1 MKSRGDNNYHSY
13 DNLSIVISGSAAVGK
28 TTLAEELAKEFNF
41 TVYNGG
47 DILKNIARERGY
59 HVTEKD
65 WWDTPEAIKFMEERK
80 NDTSFDVAVDKML
93 LKIAGRGKAVITS
106 YTLPWLTRN
115 PMTFWLSA
123 SQASRSER
131 MARRDNISVQEAL
144 DVIRIRD
151 EENKVIYK
159 KIYGSEFGKNF
170 EVFDFV
176 LNTELFTLKSLIDI
190 CKEIVKRTR
199 VVW

>member
-151 EENKVIYK
+151 EENKLIYK

-199 VVW
+199 VV

>member
-1 MKSRGDNNYHSY
+1 
-13 DNLSIVISGSAAVGK
+13 V
-28 TTLAEELAKEFNF
+28 
-41 TVYNGG
+41 
-47 DILKNIARERGY
+47 
-59 HVTEKD
+59 
-65 WWDTPEAIKFMEERK
+65 AIKLLEERK

-93 LKIAGRGKAVITS
+93 LEIAGRGRAVITS

-115 PMTFWLSA
+115 PMIFWLSA

-131 MARRDNISVQEAL
+131 MARRDNISVQEAF

-151 EENKVIYK
+151 EENKIIYK
-159 KIYGSEFGKNF
+159 KIYGSEFGKNL

-199 VVW
+199 VVE

>member
-1 MKSRGDNNYHSY
+1 VKSRGVNNYHSD

-41 TVYNGG
+41 TVFNGG

-93 LKIAGRGKAVITS
+93 LEIAGRGRAVITS
-106 YTLPWLTRN
+106 YTLPWLTRY

-131 MARRDNISVQEAL
+131 MAKRDNISIQESL
-144 DVIRIRD
+144 EVIRIRD

-159 KIYGSEFGKNF
+159 KIYGSEFGKNL

-176 LNTELFTLKSLIDI
+176 LNTELFTLKSLIVI

-199 VVW
+199 VV

>member
-1 MKSRGDNNYHSY
+1 MKSLGEYNYHSD

-28 TTLAEELAKEFNF
+28 TTLAEELAKEFKF

-59 HVTEKD
+59 QVTEKD

-93 LKIAGRGKAVITS
+93 LEIAGKGRAVITS
-106 YTLPWLTRN
+106 YTLPWLTRY
-115 PMTFWLSA
+115 PMTFWLNA
-123 SQASRSER
+123 SQESRSER
-131 MARRDNISVQEAL
+131 MASRDNISVQEAL
-144 DVIRIRD
+144 EVIRIRD

-159 KIYGSEFGKNF
+159 KIYGPEFGKNL

-190 CKEIVKRTR
+190 CKQIVKRTR
-199 VVW
+199 V

>member
-1 MKSRGDNNYHSY
+1 MKSRGDNNYHSD

-93 LKIAGRGKAVITS
+93 LKIAGRGKAVITRLHFAMADTQS
-106 YTLPWLTRN
+106 DDILAKCLT
-115 PMTFWLSA
+115 SK
-123 SQASRSER
+123 Q
-131 MARRDNISVQEAL
+131 
-144 DVIRIRD
+144 IR
-151 EENKVIYK
+151 EN
-159 KIYGSEFGKNF
+159 GKA
-170 EVFDFV
+170 
-176 LNTELFTLKSLIDI
+176 
-190 CKEIVKRTR
+190 
-199 VVW
+199 

>member
-1 MKSRGDNNYHSY
+1 MKSRGDNIYHSD

-41 TVYNGG
+41 TAYNGG

-59 HVTEKD
+59 QVTDKD

-93 LKIAGRGKAVITS
+93 LNIVGRGRAVITS

-123 SQASRSER
+123 SQTSRSER

-159 KIYGSEFGKNF
+159 KIYGSEFGKNL

-199 VVW
+199 VV

>member
-1 MKSRGDNNYHSY
+1 MKSRGDDNYHSD
-13 DNLSIVISGSAAVGK
+13 DNLSIVIAGSAAVGK
-28 TTLAEELAKEFNF
+28 TTLAEELAKEFKF
-41 TVYNGG
+41 TIYNGG
-47 DILKNIARERGY
+47 DILKNIARDRGY
-59 HVTEKD
+59 HITEKD

-93 LKIAGRGKAVITS
+93 LEIAGRGRAVITS
-106 YTLPWLTRN
+106 YTLPWLTPN

-151 EENKVIYK
+151 EENEVIYK
-159 KIYGSEFGKNF
+159 KIYGSEFGKNL

-176 LNTELFTLKSLIDI
+176 INTELFTLKSLIDI

-199 VVW
+199 VE

>member
-1 MKSRGDNNYHSY
+1 MKSRGDNNYHSD

-159 KIYGSEFGKNF
+159 KIYGSEFGKNL

-199 VVW
+199 VV

>member
-1 MKSRGDNNYHSY
+1 MKSRGDNNYHSD

-80 NDTSFDVAVDKML
+80 NDTRFDVAVDKML

-106 YTLPWLTRN
+106 YTLPWLTHN

-199 VVW
+199 VV